1 MPPTYAVAPYDGAV
15 RAALLGLK
23 EHGRTGLTAP
33 LAGGLAASVRAA
45 APDGASIAL
54 VPVPSTAAARR
65 ARGDDPLLRLAR
77 AAADRLDGPDVPVR
91 VVRGL
96 RHARRTV
103 DQAGLGSLAR
113 AANLSGALA
122 LRRPALPVLDRLDLV
137 VLVDD
142 IVTTGATL
150 AEAARALGVGGVP
163 VHAAAVVAGTRRWV
177 PSSAGSPAGSQ
188 VAG

>member
-1 MPPTYAVAPYDGAV
+1 V

-91 VVRGL
+91 VVRGPA
-96 RHARRTV
+96 ARPAHGGPGRPR
-103 DQAGLGSLAR
+103 LLAR

-122 LRRPALPVLDRLDLV
+122 LRRPPGRCSTGWTWSCWW
-137 VLVDD
+137 
-142 IVTTGATL
+142 TT
-150 AEAARALGVGGVP
+150 
-163 VHAAAVVAGTRRWV
+163 
-177 PSSAGSPAGSQ
+177 S
-188 VAG
+188 